1 MKHILVVDD
10 EPSIV
15 ILLEYTLKQAGY
27 KVSIARDGKAAYDMI
42 SSQNFDLVLLDIML
56 PKMDGMEVCRRIRQE
71 RIQVPIIMLTAKSEE
86 YDKIIGL
93 ELGADDY
100 ITKPFSPREVIARI
114 KAVSRRTN
122 SPSNHPIIEKND
134 ALENQPLSSENQS
147 LKGIVNYGD
156 IQIDLDH
163 FEVLVRGE
171 KVELTPKEYELLV
184 YFTQRQG
191 RIISRDQLL
200 NQIWNF
206 DYAGETRIVDVHISH
221 LREKIEEDTKSPKY
235 IKTVRGFGY
244 KFEVPR
250 V

>member
-27 KVSIARDGKAAYDMI
+27 KVSIARDGKVAYDMI

-122 SPSNHPIIEKND
+122 SLSNRPIIEKND
-134 ALENQPLSSENQS
+134 ALENQPSSSEDQS

-184 YFTQRQG
+184 YFTQRKG

-221 LREKIEEDTKSPKY
+221 LREKIEEDTKNPKY

>member
-1 MKHILVVDD
+1 MKRILVVDD

-122 SPSNHPIIEKND
+122 SPSNRPIIEKND
-134 ALENQPLSSENQS
+134 ALENQPLSSEDQS

>member
-122 SPSNHPIIEKND
+122 SPSNRPIIEKND
-134 ALENQPLSSENQS
+134 ALENQPLSSEDQS

-184 YFTQRQG
+184 YFTQRKG

>member
-1 MKHILVVDD
+1 M
-10 EPSIV
+10 
-15 ILLEYTLKQAGY
+15 
-27 KVSIARDGKAAYDMI
+27 
-42 SSQNFDLVLLDIML
+42 
-56 PKMDGMEVCRRIRQE
+56 
-71 RIQVPIIMLTAKSEE
+71 
-86 YDKIIGL
+86 
-93 ELGADDY
+93 
-100 ITKPFSPREVIARI
+100 
-114 KAVSRRTN
+114 
-122 SPSNHPIIEKND
+122 
-134 ALENQPLSSENQS
+134 
-147 LKGIVNYGD
+147 KGIVNYGD

>member
-122 SPSNHPIIEKND
+122 LPSNRPIIEKND
-134 ALENQPLSSENQS
+134 ALENQPLSSEDQS

-250 V
+250 L

>member
-122 SPSNHPIIEKND
+122 LPSNRPIIEKND
-134 ALENQPLSSENQS
+134 ALENQPLSSEDQS

-163 FEVLVRGE
+163 FEVLIRGE

-206 DYAGETRIVDVHISH
+206 DYVGETRIVDVHISH

>member
-122 SPSNHPIIEKND
+122 SPSNRPIIEKND
-134 ALENQPLSSENQS
+134 ALENQPLSSEDQS
-147 LKGIVNYGD
+147 LKGIVNCGD

>member
-27 KVSIARDGKAAYDMI
+27 KVSIACDGKVAYDMI

-122 SPSNHPIIEKND
+122 SPSNRPIIEKND
-134 ALENQPLSSENQS
+134 ALENQPLSSEDQS

>member
-27 KVSIARDGKAAYDMI
+27 KVSIARDGKVAYDMI

-122 SPSNHPIIEKND
+122 SPSNRPIIEKND
-134 ALENQPLSSENQS
+134 ALENQPLSSEDQS

-184 YFTQRQG
+184 YFTQRKG

>member
-134 ALENQPLSSENQS
+134 ALENQPLSSEDQS

-206 DYAGETRIVDVHISH
+206 DYVGETRIVDVHISH

>member
-122 SPSNHPIIEKND
+122 SPSNRPIIEKND
-134 ALENQPLSSENQS
+134 ALENQPLSSEDQS

-191 RIISRDQLL
+191 RVISRDQLL

>member
-122 SPSNHPIIEKND
+122 LPSNRPIIEKND
-134 ALENQPLSSENQS
+134 ALENQPLSSEDQS

-206 DYAGETRIVDVHISH
+206 DYVGETRIVDVHISH

>member
-122 SPSNHPIIEKND
+122 SPSNRPIIEKND
-134 ALENQPLSSENQS
+134 ALENQPLSSEDQS

-250 V
+250 L

>member
-134 ALENQPLSSENQS
+134 ALENQPLSSEDQS

>member
-122 SPSNHPIIEKND
+122 SLSNRPIIEKND
-134 ALENQPLSSENQS
+134 ALENQPLSSEDQS

>member
-122 SPSNHPIIEKND
+122 SLSNRPIIEKND
-134 ALENQPLSSENQS
+134 ALENQPLSSEDQS

-184 YFTQRQG
+184 YFTQRKG

>member
-27 KVSIARDGKAAYDMI
+27 KVSIARDGKDAYDMI

-122 SPSNHPIIEKND
+122 SPSNRPIIEKND
-134 ALENQPLSSENQS
+134 ALENQPLSSEDQS

-184 YFTQRQG
+184 YFTQRKG